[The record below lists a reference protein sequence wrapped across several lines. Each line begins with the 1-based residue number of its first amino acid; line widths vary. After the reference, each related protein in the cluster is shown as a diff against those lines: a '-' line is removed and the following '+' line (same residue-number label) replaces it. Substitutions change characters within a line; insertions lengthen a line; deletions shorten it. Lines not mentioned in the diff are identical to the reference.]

1 MQIYCG
7 LTDHFMQVTTQ
18 RRHWENME
26 NIGWVCDEFLSG
38 PCPELEVLLGQYT
51 TFLEYLADREK
62 TYLIPSAEVDLIW
75 HTHQLSPFR
84 YRWDHLFVCQFQL
97 VNIIWQRD
105 DTLALLGVFV
115 DHLCHEEDLASYCT
129 SAFQIKSKK
138 IPLTQYQIGEMMQV
152 LMCGTYVF
160 VALWPMT
167 KKTNLHFSGCL
178 WGSWARSFSMCRCLW
193 PTCGTWHRVH
203 LNWTTWWY
211 YPTGMYK
218 YDFLMVSWPPLA
230 SIFSKTQLV

>member
-1 MQIYCG
+1 MVSVVKYADILWSDRSLHAGYNAAASLGKYGKHRLG
-7 LTDHFMQVTTQ
+7 LRWIFVRT
-18 RRHWENME
+18 
-26 NIGWVCDEFLSG
+26 LS
-38 PCPELEVLLGQYT
+38 ELEVLLGQYT

-62 TYLIPSAEVDLIW
+62 TYLIPSAEIDLIW

-138 IPLTQYQIGEMMQV
+138 NPLTQYQIGEMMHV

-167 KKTNLHFSGCL
+167 KKNQSSFLRMSLGLMGTELFYVSLSVAHL
-178 WGSWARSFSMCRCLW
+178 WHVTSSSSELNHLVILSD
-193 PTCGTWHRVH
+193 WHV
-203 LNWTTWWY
+203 
-211 YPTGMYK
+211 
-218 YDFLMVSWPPLA
+218 
-230 SIFSKTQLV
+230 